1 MLYEWQSD
9 LPSEIDFQ
17 NLVRGQIF
25 GTLFL
30 LDEEAE
36 SLRYFFGAK
45 LHASTLREKYERRSP
60 RPLKC
65 CIKKVTNFVTELPEI
80 PNDLPG
86 ESDLLIARAFYK
98 HNGIP

>member
-1 MLYEWQSD
+1 MQ
-9 LPSEIDFQ
+9 
-17 NLVRGQIF
+17 LV
-25 GTLFL
+25 L

-45 LHASTLREKYERRSP
+45 PHASTLREKYERRSP

-86 ESDLLIARAFYK
+86 ESDIFLFFVNNLNFA
-98 HNGIP
+98 

>member
-25 GTLFL
+25 GSLVL

-36 SLRYFFGAK
+36 SFRYFFGAK

-65 CIKKVTNFVTELPEI
+65 SIKKVTNIVTELPEI

-86 ESDLLIARAFYK
+86 KSEITNYIILY
-98 HNGIP
+98 